1 MKQIRVW
8 SIGGL
13 LGNGN
18 AEVLE
23 KNTFCSATL
32 STTNPTRTHQRL
44 PSDNMYHNLQL
55 QNTLTLAYQTVVCL
69 TNETPGWKIK
79 KKKVFQIPKWAG
91 LFCPPSLSGRFRG
104 PVSVP
109 PHERGGGGLSPNPKW
124 SQPEADHSFL
134 CTTKFEK

>member
-1 MKQIRVW
+1 MKEMRVW

-44 PSDNMYHNLQL
+44 PSDNIYHNLQL
-55 QNTLTLAYQTVVCL
+55 QNTLTLVDQAVVCL
-69 TNETPGWKIK
+69 TNEIPGWKK
-79 KKKVFQIPKWAG
+79 KKN
-91 LFCPPSLSGRFRG
+91 C
-104 PVSVP
+104 VS
-109 PHERGGGGLSPNPKW
+109 NPKTGGTLL
-124 SQPEADHSFL
+124 STVTFREVQRSS
-134 CTTKFEK
+134 